1 MTIYAPVPQCAEP
14 QERWLELFRMK
25 NNQNVMDPN
34 GGGTPLGEGLQ
45 HPQTAQLHNGFSP
58 CYAQNLRF
66 TKFTLLTIK
75 KFLEIQTNQKTL
87 ELYWVFL
94 S

>member
-1 MTIYAPVPQCAEP
+1 MCRATK
-14 QERWLELFRMK
+14 RWLELFRMK
-25 NNQNVMDPN
+25 NNQNVMGLRPW
-34 GGGTPLGEGLQ
+34 TPLGEGLQ
-45 HPQTAQLHNGFSP
+45 HLQTAQLHNGFSP

-87 ELYWVFL
+87 ELY
-94 S
+94 